1 MYYFVTSPTNMAISK
16 PPVRTAAAV
25 LPPAPDEKQIEA
37 VINRGSSSLAV
48 DTPEVD
54 TPEIKIKN
62 FNIKV
67 PSTTL
72 TVIDELRAKR
82 PRKPT
87 SPKLGISTQDWLLEA
102 IQEKIER
109 EQKKYQRGT

>member
-1 MYYFVTSPTNMAISK
+1 MAISK
-16 PPVRTAAAV
+16 PPVRKPAAV
-25 LPPAPDEKQIEA
+25 VLPAPAPDEKKIEA
-37 VINRGSSSLAV
+37 VINRGSSSLTA
-48 DTPEVD
+48 EALA
-54 TPEIKIKN
+54 IKIKN
-62 FNIKV
+62 FNIKL

-102 IQEKIER
+102 IQEKIQR
-109 EQKKYQRGT
+109 EQKKYEKGG